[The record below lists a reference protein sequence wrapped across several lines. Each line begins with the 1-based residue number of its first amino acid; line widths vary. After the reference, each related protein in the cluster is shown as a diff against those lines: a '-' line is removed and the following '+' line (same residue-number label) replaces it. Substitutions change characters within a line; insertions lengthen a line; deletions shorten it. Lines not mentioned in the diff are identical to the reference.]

1 VVVAVLVVVAG
12 YVIGTL
18 PTAVVVGRHAGH
30 DPLREGSQ
38 NPGATNVYRTS
49 GRRAGVLVLAGDLLK
64 GALAAGLGWAVG
76 GHLLGVA
83 TGAAAVAGHVL
94 PITRLRHG
102 GKGVA
107 TCAGMVLVLFPV
119 VGIAAALLWV
129 ALARLTH
136 RPSVASLAA
145 AAGIPAGVALT
156 GGRGAEVAIVVSLAV
171 VVVLRHRANIAR
183 LAHGTE
189 RPVDAGQP

>member
-1 VVVAVLVVVAG
+1 MVAAVLVVTAG
-12 YVIGTL
+12 YVLGML

-30 DPLREGSQ
+30 DPLLEGSQ

-49 GRRAGVLVLAGDLLK
+49 GRRAGVLVLLGDLLK
-64 GALAAGLGWAVG
+64 GAVAAALGWAVG

-83 TGAAAVAGHVL
+83 AGAAAVVGHVL
-94 PITRLRHG
+94 PVTRLRHG

-107 TCAGMVLVLFPV
+107 TCAGMILVLFPV
-119 VGIAAALLWV
+119 VGIAAAFLWALLTRV
-129 ALARLTH
+129 TH

-145 AAGIPAGVALT
+145 AAAIPAGVAVT
-156 GGRGAEVAIVVSLAV
+156 GRRGAEVAIVISLAAV
-171 VVVLRHRANIAR
+171 VMLRHHANIAR
-183 LAHGTE
+183 LAQGTE